1 MIDHVG
7 LRVRDLS
14 RSTQF
19 YRRALHPLGYE
30 VVMAFDYGV
39 GLGIGNKP
47 DLWLY
52 PGQPPEESVHLAV
65 AAVDR
70 DAVRAFHVAAL
81 DAGGLER
88 DAPRLWPE
96 YHPSYYGAFVTD
108 PDGYNV
114 EAVCHASLDG
124 NEAPQRPSDSG

>member
-14 RSTQF
+14 PSTEF

-30 VVMAFDYGV
+30 VAMAFDYGV
-39 GLGIGNKP
+39 GLCTGNKP

-65 AAVDR
+65 ATVDR
-70 DAVRAFHVAAL
+70 DAVRAFRAAAL
-81 DAGGLER
+81 TAGGIEL
-88 DAPRLWPE
+88 DAPRVRPE
-96 YHPSYYGAFVTD
+96 YHPNY
-108 PDGYNV
+108 
-114 EAVCHASLDG
+114 
-124 NEAPQRPSDSG
+124 